1 MQIKSFYN
9 YINENKYY
17 SSLVDNYGDE
27 IRAKEEFDYY
37 NNILNDYQKNGC
49 ILYRIIFLK
58 NISDLDRNN
67 IGNYWTI
74 EKDNIS
80 SFYHNIKVDDDNII
94 PYLIT
99 AKFNPNSIDIETS
112 WNNFSQL
119 PDEQEIYTKK
129 EPKSYKIEK
138 YIVN

>member
-1 MQIKSFYN
+1 MVIKSFYN
-9 YINENKYY
+9 YINENKHY

-49 ILYRIIFLK
+49 TLYRIIFLK
-58 NISDLDRNN
+58 DISDLDRNN
-67 IGNYWTI
+67 IGKHWTI

-80 SFYHNIKVDDDNII
+80 GFYHNITVDDDNMI

-112 WNNFSQL
+112 WSNFSQL
-119 PDEQEIYTKK
+119 PDELEIYTKK
-129 EPKSYKIEK
+129 EPKSYKVEK